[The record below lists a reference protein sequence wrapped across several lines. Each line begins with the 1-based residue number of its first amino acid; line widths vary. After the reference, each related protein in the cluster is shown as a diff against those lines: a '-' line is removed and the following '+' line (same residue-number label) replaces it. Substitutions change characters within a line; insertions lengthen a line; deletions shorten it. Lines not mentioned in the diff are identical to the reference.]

1 MKKTILSLLCLMPM
15 LTNCANNQKIE
26 ITLETNPSTGY
37 SWQYSCNP
45 ESGATV
51 EENTELSK
59 ANSDKNS
66 MIVGAPNQ
74 VTYKITKKSKKPV
87 TCTFEYS
94 RSWEKDTAP
103 IQQFS
108 VKL

>member
-1 MKKTILSLLCLMPM
+1 MKKIILNLLWLMPV
-15 LTNCANNQKIE
+15 LTNCASNQKVE
-26 ITLETNPSTGY
+26 ISLSENPSTGY
-37 SWQYSCNP
+37 SWQYSCDP
-45 ESGATV
+45 KDGASI
-51 EENTELSK
+51 EKNAELSK
-59 ANSDKNS
+59 ANSEKNS
-66 MIVGAPNQ
+66 MVVGAPNQ

-94 RSWEKDTAP
+94 RPWEKDTAP